1 MVTYLPP
8 PPCVSTRIGTAVAV
22 AAADGAAEG
31 AGEADPPAAAWG
43 AHPAAAS
50 TTAASEL
57 AERIGPY
64 YGEGERNDL
73 EAERKEQAQR
83 VDRGVAEQGRQRR
96 REPQRQHPL
105 GRRRTPRGA
114 QHAEK
119 HDRERNGQGHD
130 GHDTALGCEGNRKR
144 MRIEGDRRPG
154 PRGVGRPHLVVDARK
169 RERPDAQ
176 QRKPLEGGEPGA
188 PRDRA
193 RFAVARV
200 VVLRAG
206 LTTFERFPLL

>member
-22 AAADGAAEG
+22 AAAEG
-31 AGEADPPAAAWG
+31 AGEADPPAEAWG

-154 PRGVGRPHLVVDARK
+154 PRGVGPFAFPRVYDEMRP
-169 RERPDAQ
+169 PDAQ

-206 LTTFERFPLL
+206 LTT